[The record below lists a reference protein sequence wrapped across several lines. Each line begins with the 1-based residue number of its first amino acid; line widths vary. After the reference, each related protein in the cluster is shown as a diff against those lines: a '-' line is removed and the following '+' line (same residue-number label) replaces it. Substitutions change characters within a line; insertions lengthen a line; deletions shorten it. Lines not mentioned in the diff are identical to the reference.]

1 VLVAGPPDILG
12 EQHLALGAALF
23 IVMMNPQDDLA
34 EVERWVAWR
43 DRRNA

>member
-1 VLVAGPPDILG
+1 VAGPPENLG
-12 EQHLALGAALF
+12 DQHLALGASLF
-23 IVMMNPQDDLA
+23 IVLMNPGDDLA